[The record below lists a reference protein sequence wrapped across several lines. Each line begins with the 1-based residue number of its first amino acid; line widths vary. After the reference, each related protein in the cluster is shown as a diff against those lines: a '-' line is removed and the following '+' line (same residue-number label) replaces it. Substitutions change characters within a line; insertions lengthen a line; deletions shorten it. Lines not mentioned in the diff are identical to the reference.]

1 MQMKPA
7 AKQAS
12 VPRLIV
18 SLSLLALTIWVFFNL
33 TYVVDQFTV
42 WQYKP
47 STTVTSIKERASMND
62 TGTFLFY
69 ASQPRIED
77 RETFNQYCRKHAEQ
91 TAVLGCYASRMIYL
105 YNITDP
111 RLDGIV
117 EVTAAHEMLHAA
129 YDRLSA
135 SEKQRVNGLINAA
148 TQSLNNPTIEK
159 KLALYDQ
166 SEPGER
172 LNELHSMLGSEVK
185 ELPEELEKYYSQYF
199 TNRLALVSLSE
210 QYEKVFAELEAQQK
224 QLVAELNE
232 LAAQIN
238 TDNESYKV
246 QFAQLQ
252 EDVSSFNSRAE
263 SGGFSSQSQFNS
275 ERARL
280 VAQQR
285 ELSGLRASIVAAI
298 ETYDTKKAELDE
310 LNGTA
315 AGLQDS
321 IDSTSIPEVPSL

>member
-1 MQMKPA
+1 MQQT
-7 AKQAS
+7 AKHTS
-12 VPRLIV
+12 IPRLVI
-18 SLSLLALTIWVFFNL
+18 SLCILALTVWVFFNRD
-33 TYVVDQFTV
+33 YVVDQLTV

-47 STTVTSIKERASMND
+47 SVTVATIAERSAMNEN
-62 TGTFLFY
+62 GRFLFY
-69 ASQPRIED
+69 ASQPRIENRD
-77 RETFNQYCRKHAEQ
+77 TFNQYCRKHAEQ
-91 TAVLGCYASRMIYL
+91 TAILGCYAARTIYL
-105 YNITDP
+105 YNITDQ

-135 SEKQRVNGLINAA
+135 SEKKRVDGLINDAA
-148 TQSLNNPTIEK
+148 RSMNNPTIEK

-166 SEPGER
+166 TEPGER

-185 ELPEELEKYYSQYF
+185 ELPAELETYYAQYF

-210 QYEKVFAELEAQQK
+210 QYEKVFAELELRQT
-224 QLVAELNE
+224 QLVNELNT

-238 TDNESYKV
+238 NDNETYKV
-246 QFAQLQ
+246 QFSQLQ
-252 EDVSSFNSRAE
+252 EDVESFNTRA
-263 SGGFSSQSQFNS
+263 GNDVFSTQAQFNA
-275 ERARL
+275 ERSRL

-285 ELSGLRASIVAAI
+285 ELSNSRASIVTAI
-298 ETYDTKKAELDE
+298 EAYEAKRAELDS

-315 AGLQDS
+315 SGLQDS

>member
-1 MQMKPA
+1 MQPTN
-7 AKQAS
+7 KQTS
-12 VPRLIV
+12 IPRLII
-18 SLSLLALTIWVFFNL
+18 SLTILALAVLGFLNREF
-33 TYVVDQFTV
+33 VVDQLTV

-47 STTVTSIKERASMND
+47 TTTIAAIAERASMND
-62 TGTFLFY
+62 KGKFLFY

-77 RETFNQYCRKHAEQ
+77 RTTFNEYCRKHAEQ
-91 TAVLGCYASRMIYL
+91 TAILGCYSARNIYL
-105 YNITDP
+105 YNITDA

-135 SEKQRVNGLINAA
+135 NEKTRINGLINNAA
-148 TQSLNNPTIEK
+148 KSMNNPTIEK

-166 SEPGER
+166 TEPGER

-185 ELPEELEKYYSQYF
+185 NLPIELEAYYAQYF

-210 QYEKVFAELEAQQK
+210 KYEQVFAELELRQT
-224 QLVAELNE
+224 QLVNELNG

-246 QFAQLQ
+246 RFSQLQ
-252 EDVSSFNSRAE
+252 EDITSFNRRAE
-263 SGGFSSQSQFNS
+263 DGAFSTQAQFNA
-275 ERARL
+275 ERMRL

-285 ELSGLRASIVAAI
+285 DLSNFRASIMTAI
-298 ETYDTKKAELDE
+298 DDYEAKRAELDA

>member
-1 MQMKPA
+1 MQPKT
-7 AKQAS
+7 KQTPL
-12 VPRLIV
+12 PRFFI
-18 SLSLLALTIWVFFNL
+18 SLLILAFSVWVFFNL
-33 TYVVDQFTV
+33 TYVVDQLTV

-47 STTVTSIKERASMND
+47 TATITAISERASMNSQ
-62 TGTFLFY
+62 GKFIFL
-69 ASQPRIED
+69 ASKPRLEGRD
-77 RETFNQYCRKHAEQ
+77 TFNQYCRKHAEQ
-91 TAVLGCYASRMIYL
+91 TAILGCYSARTIYL
-105 YNITDP
+105 YNITDQ

-117 EVTAAHEMLHAA
+117 EVTAAHEMLHAV

-135 SEKQRVNGLINAA
+135 SEKRRIDGLINDAA
-148 TQSLNNPTIEK
+148 QSMNNPTIEK

-166 SEPGER
+166 TEPGER

-185 ELPEELEKYYSQYF
+185 SLPTELETYYSQYF
-199 TNRLALVSLSE
+199 TNRLSLVSLSE
-210 QYEKVFAELEAQQK
+210 KYEKVFAELELRQT
-224 QLVAELNE
+224 QLVGELNA

-238 TDNESYKV
+238 TNNESYKARFS
-246 QFAQLQ
+246 QHQ
-252 EDVSSFNSRAE
+252 EDVTSFNNRAE
-263 SGGFSSQSQFNS
+263 NGSFSTQSQFNT

-285 ELSGLRASIVAAI
+285 DLSAFRATIVASI
-298 ETYDTKKAELDE
+298 ETYETKRAELDS